1 MQNYF
6 IDLKRWLEQ
15 VELGIR
21 SSPSPDRRKTEL
33 EVIQEL
39 APTILP
45 SIDSLFTRF
54 EEIADKVP
62 DDLLPFHR
70 TYAKR
75 QLHPQLLCSPFAYR
89 TYQKPLGYAGDYEM
103 VNMILR
109 DPLEGSSIFSKIVN
123 SWFLSNLQRRRIETV
138 SSI

>member
-6 IDLKRWLEQ
+6 VDLKRWLEQ

-21 SSPSPDRRKTEL
+21 SSPSADRVEKLSLRS
-33 EVIQEL
+33 VQEL

-45 SIDSLFTRF
+45 TIDSLFTRF

-62 DDLLPFHR
+62 EELLPFHR

-89 TYQKPLGYAGDYEM
+89 TYQNLLGYAGDYEM

-109 DPLEGSSIFSKIVN
+109 EPLEGELPVFQDVN
-123 SWFLSNLQRRRIETV
+123 HVV
-138 SSI
+138 S